1 MTIPTL
7 GYDFDPCPIFHP
19 DTVVSGASAQ
29 ILPAAQPSQLQAVR
43 QRKAVQTMTAGGRTK
58 AQPTAQPPLQP
69 QAVRPGVR

>member
-1 MTIPTL
+1 M
-7 GYDFDPCPIFHP
+7 
-19 DTVVSGASAQ
+19 VSGASAQ